1 MSNLEDLSA
10 HMTLQYN
17 LLPAL
22 CNVIIMTSNFLW
34 NLFVISNSAELG
46 DYDPAI
52 HTPAFVSE
60 FRFVPEQTEEMEI
73 KIIEEYKKIR
83 YFAHCFDNICSYE

>member
-1 MSNLEDLSA
+1 MSYESKKL
-10 HMTLQYN
+10 
-17 LLPAL
+17 
-22 CNVIIMTSNFLW
+22 NVL
-34 NLFVISNSAELG
+34 AELG
-46 DYDPAI
+46 DYDTAV

-83 YFAHCFDNICSYE
+83 YSYVFINFLVRDNLSLNSDKA